1 MLSLKMNKCP
11 CCSGELFSIC
21 CQPII
26 KNEKEAKTPEELMR
40 SRYCAYALKNAAYIY
55 NTYSKAGQS
64 NTSLKE
70 ITAWAE
76 TCVWVNLQIH
86 HSSPIIK
93 NTLTENTSANTVEF
107 SAYYIEDNNLIVMR
121 ENSFFI
127 NENGQW
133 RYHNGEMIKH
143 EVLNKVKRN
152 EPCPCQQGK
161 KFKQCCEPLLR

>member
-1 MLSLKMNKCP
+1 MNKCP
-11 CCSGELFSIC
+11 CKSEKEFSVC

-26 KNEKEAKTPEELMR
+26 ENRQEAQTPEQLMR
-40 SRYCAYALKNAAYIY
+40 SRYSAYAVKNAAYIY
-55 NTYSKAGQS
+55 NTYSKASQGS
-64 NTSLKE
+64 NSLEE
-70 ITAWAE
+70 IAAWAE
-76 TCVWVNLQIH
+76 SCIWVNLQIH
-86 HSSPIIK
+86 HSSQIIK
-93 NTLTENTSANTVEF
+93 DVLTEQIKANTVEF
-107 SAYYIEDNNLIVMR
+107 SAYYIEDNNLFVMR

-127 NENGQW
+127 KENGQW